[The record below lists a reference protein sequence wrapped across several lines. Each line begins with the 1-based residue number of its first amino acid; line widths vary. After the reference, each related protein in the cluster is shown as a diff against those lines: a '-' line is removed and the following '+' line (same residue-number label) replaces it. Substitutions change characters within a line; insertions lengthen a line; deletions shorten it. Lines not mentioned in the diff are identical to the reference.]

1 MDILKKA
8 NFSLNAVDDNN
19 HTALIIAIEREDS
32 KMVEHLLS
40 YYKKNTKTLD
50 VNHKDSE
57 QMTGELRYAKRS
69 LMS

>member
-1 MDILKKA
+1 M
-8 NFSLNAVDDNN
+8 DDNN

-50 VNHKDSE
+50 INHKDSE
-57 QMTGELRYAKRS
+57 QMTGEQLNQWSARQVGRPEP
-69 LMS
+69 MV